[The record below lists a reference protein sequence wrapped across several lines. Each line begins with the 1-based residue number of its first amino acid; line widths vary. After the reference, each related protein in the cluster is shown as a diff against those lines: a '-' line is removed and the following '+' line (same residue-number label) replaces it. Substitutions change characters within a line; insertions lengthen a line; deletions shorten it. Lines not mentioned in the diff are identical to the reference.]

1 LLILRVSLHENTP
14 DFRTL
19 KYEYSLPDFWKLK
32 RFIDIDQSI
41 KMAKLEDDKE
51 AIQIN
56 AGKK

>member
-1 LLILRVSLHENTP
+1 LILRVSLHENTP

-19 KYEYSLPDFWKLK
+19 KYEYSLPDFLKLR
-32 RFIDIDQSI
+32 RFIETDQSI
-41 KMAKLEDDKE
+41 KMAKLEDEKE